1 MGSAILAASC
11 AGGSG
16 KIEYPETMRD
26 TTVVDDYFGTRVA
39 DPYRWLENDTSA
51 ATEAWVEAENAVTD
65 AYLAKIPFRQ
75 TLKERMSQLFNYE
88 KMGIPFKRNGKYYS
102 FRNTGLQNQ
111 SVLYVQDSLMGEP
124 RLVLDPNKLSDDGT
138 VALGGISFSPDGKY
152 MAYAISRSGS
162 DWTEIYVMDLADG
175 SLLDDH
181 IVWAKFTSV
190 EWLGDGFFYSGY
202 DAPKDADKAYST
214 KNEYHKVFYHKLGTP
229 QSSDRVEYQ
238 GKEPLMF
245 YSAQVE
251 DDRYVF
257 IYPSDGQNVNIVM
270 KDSKLP
276 GAKYRTV
283 VDGMDCQCSVVGV
296 DAARGLIYVYTNK
309 DAAMGKLVAYD
320 LRTLKP
326 TKTILPEK
334 DEMLVG
340 VAQSGK
346 DNLIVEYEKDAYNRA
361 YVYDC
366 DGKMLN
372 EIELPAIGSVS
383 IDASAKHDEVMY
395 AISSF
400 TMPGVIY
407 AYDKATNTS
416 KEYWPSTN
424 M

>member
-1 MGSAILAASC
+1 MKPIIYIAMGSAVLAASC

-51 ATEAWVEAENAVTD
+51 ATEAWVKAENAVTN
-65 AYLAKIPFRQ
+65 AYLERIPFRGA
-75 TLKERMSQLFNYE
+75 LKERMSQLFNYE

-283 VDGMDCQCSVVGV
+283 VGCSHGQ
-296 DAARGLIYVYTNK
+296 ARGIRLAHSETHK
-309 DAAMGKLVAYD
+309 DHIAREG
-320 LRTLKP
+320 R
-326 TKTILPEK
+326 
-334 DEMLVG
+334 
-340 VAQSGK
+340 
-346 DNLIVEYEKDAYNRA
+346 DACGR
-361 YVYDC
+361 
-366 DGKMLN
+366 
-372 EIELPAIGSVS
+372 GSVGQGQPDCG
-383 IDASAKHDEVMY
+383 I
-395 AISSF
+395 
-400 TMPGVIY
+400 
-407 AYDKATNTS
+407 
-416 KEYWPSTN
+416 
-424 M
+424 